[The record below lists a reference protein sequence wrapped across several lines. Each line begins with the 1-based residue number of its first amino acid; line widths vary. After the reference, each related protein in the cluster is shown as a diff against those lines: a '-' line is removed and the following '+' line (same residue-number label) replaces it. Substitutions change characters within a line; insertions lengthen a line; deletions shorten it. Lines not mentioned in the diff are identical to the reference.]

1 MEDYGRILVSGIV
14 AGSLGR
20 FLLLRVDY
28 RQYPSFPRGYI
39 THLMLGFIASALG
52 AIAIPALV
60 EKEYTAVTFLALA
73 AQQFREIRSMERDSL
88 DTIDRTELVP
98 RGSDYIEDIAKTF
111 EARNYISMATALSVS
126 LGVYLTKNIAAGI
139 GIGALVFAAV
149 VYSIRGQRVGDIARV
164 VKAEISFEGPLLK
177 VDGVVLMNVGLSA
190 AREKYLTRALAV
202 RIIPK
207 DDNARATLGNV
218 GQRQAIAHNAAT
230 QLGIRKDVDEPEF
243 TPIARRN
250 TESGDIVFA
259 VFSFEPDIECLIEA
273 IEKTPVLESSK
284 RKPLDSPAGRKAAD

>member
-1 MEDYGRILVSGIV
+1 MEDYARVLISGIA
-14 AGSLGR
+14 AGSVGR

-28 RQYPSFPRGYI
+28 RQYPSFPRGYV

-52 AIAIPALV
+52 AIAVPALI
-60 EKEYTAVTFLALA
+60 EKEYAAVTFLALA
-73 AQQFREIRSMERDSL
+73 AQQFREIRGMERDSL
-88 DTIDRTELVP
+88 DSIDRTELVP

-111 EARNYISMATALSVS
+111 EARNYISMVTALSVS
-126 LGVYLTKNIAAGI
+126 LGVYLTKNVAAGI
-139 GIGALVFAAV
+139 GIGALIFAAV
-149 VYSIRGQRVGDIARV
+149 VYSIRGQKVGDIASV

-177 VDGVVLMNVGLSA
+177 VDGVVLMNVGLLE

-202 RIIPK
+202 RIIPN
-207 DDNARATLGNV
+207 DDNARATLANV

-259 VFSFEPDIECLIEA
+259 FFSFEPDIEYLIEA

>member
-126 LGVYLTKNIAAGI
+126 LGVYLTKDIAAGI

>member
-126 LGVYLTKNIAAGI
+126 LGVYLTKDIAAGI

-177 VDGVVLMNVGLSA
+177 VDGVVLMNVGLSE

>member
-126 LGVYLTKNIAAGI
+126 LGVYLTKDIAAGI

-177 VDGVVLMNVGLSA
+177 VDGVVLMNVGLLE

-202 RIIPK
+202 RIIPN

>member
-1 MEDYGRILVSGIV
+1 MEDYARVLISGIA
-14 AGSLGR
+14 AGSVGR

-28 RQYPSFPRGYI
+28 RQYPSFPRGYV

-52 AIAIPALV
+52 AIAVPALI
-60 EKEYTAVTFLALA
+60 EKEYAAVTFLALA
-73 AQQFREIRSMERDSL
+73 AQQFREIRGMERDSL
-88 DTIDRTELVP
+88 DSIDRTELVP

-111 EARNYISMATALSVS
+111 EARNYISMVTALSVS
-126 LGVYLTKNIAAGI
+126 LGVYLTKNVAAGI
-139 GIGALVFAAV
+139 GIGALIFAAV
-149 VYSIRGQRVGDIARV
+149 VYSIRGQKVGDIASV

-177 VDGVVLMNVGLSA
+177 VDGVVLMNVGLLE

-202 RIIPK
+202 RIIPN
-207 DDNARATLGNV
+207 DDNARATLANV

-259 VFSFEPDIECLIEA
+259 FFSFEPDIECLIEA

>member
-149 VYSIRGQRVGDIARV
+149 VYSIKGQRVGDIARV

>member
-126 LGVYLTKNIAAGI
+126 LGVYLTKNTAAGI

>member
-1 MEDYGRILVSGIV
+1 MGDYARILVSGIA

-20 FLLLRVDY
+20 FLLLRIDY

-39 THLMLGFIASALG
+39 THLVLGFIASALG

-60 EKEYTAVTFLALA
+60 EKEYAAVTFLALA

-88 DTIDRTELVP
+88 DSIDKTELVP

-111 EARNYISMATALSVS
+111 EARNYISMVTALSVS
-126 LGVYLTKNIAAGI
+126 LAVYLTKNVTAGI
-139 GIGALVFAAV
+139 AMGALVFAAV
-149 VYSIRGQRVGDIARV
+149 VYSIRGQKVGDIARV

-177 VDGVVLMNVGLSA
+177 VDGVVLMNVGLLE

-202 RIIPK
+202 RIIPN

-230 QLGIRKDVDEPEF
+230 QLGIRKDLDEPEF

>member
-126 LGVYLTKNIAAGI
+126 LGVYLTKDIAAGI

-149 VYSIRGQRVGDIARV
+149 VYSIKGQRVGDIARV

>member
-1 MEDYGRILVSGIV
+1 
-14 AGSLGR
+14 
-20 FLLLRVDY
+20 
-28 RQYPSFPRGYI
+28 
-39 THLMLGFIASALG
+39 
-52 AIAIPALV
+52 
-60 EKEYTAVTFLALA
+60 
-73 AQQFREIRSMERDSL
+73 MERDSL

-126 LGVYLTKNIAAGI
+126 LGVYLTKDIAAGI